1 LLICKLTCLKTAG
14 AYEATI
20 VLEDEKLKYD
30 TCVANAKETYYKILT
45 NKLLTEEAIS
55 SEIKSYEL
63 SKIDVRAL
71 LARYKERMLL
81 IPDLLNNKKRVLE
94 NIKKVQQTVEK
105 QKELTFAGHKDEFN
119 ALMDRLKTAQIKIH
133 EYVDLLSKLTAAY
146 SEVSGTATS
155 LLHIVEFIIAELR
168 SITFWYRPDYAISW
182 NDVKNI
188 PTDII
193 AFFFYVRSYASRMTI
208 AVLAERMSVL
218 LKNPEALIALAF
230 KLMCVALFF
239 LPCSARR

>member
-1 LLICKLTCLKTAG
+1 LYFARKELQSKELEQISELRRKREKETEMLSAQSGIPLGAELDDWTRELQQSPEWLSNYVTLGLVNLQINLLKKQQELI
-14 AYEATI
+14 EATI

-94 NIKKVQQTVEK
+94 NIKKVQQQLKSRKSLRLLVIRMNLMRSWIGLK
-105 QKELTFAGHKDEFN
+105 Q
-119 ALMDRLKTAQIKIH
+119 
-133 EYVDLLSKLTAAY
+133 
-146 SEVSGTATS
+146 
-155 LLHIVEFIIAELR
+155 
-168 SITFWYRPDYAISW
+168 
-182 NDVKNI
+182 
-188 PTDII
+188 
-193 AFFFYVRSYASRMTI
+193 
-208 AVLAERMSVL
+208 
-218 LKNPEALIALAF
+218 
-230 KLMCVALFF
+230 
-239 LPCSARR
+239 RR